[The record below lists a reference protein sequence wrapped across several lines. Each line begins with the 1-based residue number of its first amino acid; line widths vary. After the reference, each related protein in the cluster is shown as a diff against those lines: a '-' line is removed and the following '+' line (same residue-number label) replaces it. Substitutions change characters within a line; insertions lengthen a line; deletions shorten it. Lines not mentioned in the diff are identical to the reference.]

1 MFKSTVKLYDLGKI
15 NLTSLCFDF
24 HREKK
29 MNMHPI
35 SSLRIANRI
44 IDKAFRQS
52 VGGPPLSRIYMQRTP
67 RYQMLTLLTISPSLS
82 DAQLPFPPAQHCEK

>member
-29 MNMHPI
+29 MNIHPI
-35 SSLRIANRI
+35 SSLRIANRF
-44 IDKAFRQS
+44 IDKAFRQALNTRQS
-52 VGGPPLSRIYMQRTP
+52 VGGPPLSRIYMQRMP
-67 RYQMLTLLTISPSLS
+67 RYQMLTLLTISPSFS
-82 DAQLPFPPAQHCEK
+82 DA